1 MSINKLLLLL
11 CGYFPS
17 LFIIEDLKLISMGVG
32 KELCCY
38 SALVTVHYLV
48 IIPAPWLETI
58 WASRQNVANNMNLFT
73 IQELAAWVH
82 IIIIMDY
89 TEHYTQWIPI
99 FHVVYFAAPI
109 SALTWMLAFVKDE
122 LLILDFSFN
131 IHVWVPGKQF
141 WRPSQQIAFA
151 LFPSRRNFTPLC
163 LSSTRCINV

>member
-1 MSINKLLLLL
+1 MTVFKFHHEYKYSRTGDGAKLIVDGLFFLL

-17 LFIIEDLKLISMGVG
+17 LFIIKDLKLISMCVG

-38 SALVTVHYLV
+38 STLVTVHYLI

-82 IIIIMDY
+82 IISMDY
-89 TEHYTQWIPI
+89 TEHYTQWSPI

-109 SALTWMLAFVKDE
+109 LALTWMLEFVKDE
-122 LLILDFSFN
+122 LIFDFSFN

-141 WRPSQQIAFA
+141 WCP
-151 LFPSRRNFTPLC
+151 PSRLHLHCFL
-163 LSSTRCINV
+163 